1 MHSVCSLL
9 LELIAFT
16 GLGAMTV
23 ASLHPH
29 STQTRFIHALFFG
42 PASNLKIA

>member
-1 MHSVCSLL
+1 MHYVCSLL
-9 LELIAFT
+9 LELLAFT

-23 ASLHPH
+23 ALPHPH
-29 STQTRFIHALFFG
+29 PTQTRFIHALFG